1 MRILVVSD
9 MHRRKSNFEKV
20 LERHSDIDEIFFL
33 GDGVDDAEEISS
45 FFKGKRF
52 TLISGNCD
60 FLSKYPS
67 TVMCELC
74 GVKILATHGHTY
86 SVKSGTQNL
95 LNAAL
100 ENGVR
105 LAIYGHTHIQK
116 AEYIKGVHIICP
128 GALGGGEGGPGYA
141 IIDVTPNGIVPNLL
155 RL

>member
-74 GVKILATHGHTY
+74 GVKIHSY
-86 SVKSGTQNL
+86 RQRQRQNNHQPDFIQDGIQQL
-95 LNAAL
+95 LNVQFFCAL
-100 ENGVR
+100 HYPFY
-105 LAIYGHTHIQK
+105 LQ
-116 AEYIKGVHIICP
+116 
-128 GALGGGEGGPGYA
+128 
-141 IIDVTPNGIVPNLL
+141 
-155 RL
+155 